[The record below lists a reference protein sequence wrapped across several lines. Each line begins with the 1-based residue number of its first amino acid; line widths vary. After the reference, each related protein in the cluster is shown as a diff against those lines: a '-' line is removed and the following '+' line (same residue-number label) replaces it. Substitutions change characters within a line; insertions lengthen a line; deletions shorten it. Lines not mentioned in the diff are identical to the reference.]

1 MDGLVVLYKGKGMT
15 SHDCVNRVRRILK
28 TKKVGH
34 SGTLDPMVEGVLPLG
49 IGKGTKTLEYLL
61 DYPKTY
67 RGTVLIGIATETE
80 DIEGKIIDR
89 RAVEHPFS
97 ESIVDHAIK
106 SMVGDI
112 IQIPPY
118 YSAVK
123 VKGKK
128 LYEYAR
134 NNQVVERPRRKAH
147 IYQFNRT
154 STIHYDDKDKTA
166 SFDIIV
172 TCSKGTYI
180 RTLLVDLGQKL
191 GFPATMSYL
200 MRTESGG
207 FDLDQSVRL
216 EEFEKEPPRYLLP
229 IDEALKKFHRKE
241 IPSNLE
247 TIVINGGTIEIA
259 DISIQ
264 DFPFVFTKSGKPVAV
279 YDHHPTKDH
288 LIKPLKMFI

>member
-123 VKGKK
+123 VNGKK

-166 SFDIIV
+166 SFDIIA

-216 EEFEKEPPRYLLP
+216 EEFEKEPLRYLLP
-229 IDEALKKFHRKE
+229 IDEALKKFNIKE